1 MSFMRALLFLSLFSV
16 LLPAAAQQPA
26 AVASEGAPASAAAKP
41 EVPEWRKTDGYRFPA
56 VAKTVEDMQNL
67 AYAMQLREFCAN
79 VRIPDDF
86 VRERLNRFSAMT
98 GREEDCRTLLD
109 Y

>member
-1 MSFMRALLFLSLFSV
+1 MRALLFLSLFSV

-26 AVASEGAPASAAAKP
+26 SMGSSMPEPAAVAKP
-41 EVPEWRKTDGYRFPA
+41 EAPEWRKTDGYRFPA

-79 VRIPDDF
+79 ARIPDDF

>member
-1 MSFMRALLFLSLFSV
+1 MRALLFMSLFFV

-26 AVASEGAPASAAAKP
+26 AASGDGVQKPGAEVKP
-41 EVPEWRKTDGYRFPA
+41 EPPEWRKTEGYRFPA

-79 VRIPDDF
+79 PRVADDF
-86 VRERLNRFSAMT
+86 VRERLDRFGAMT
-98 GREEDCRTLLD
+98 GREESCQTLLD

>member
-26 AVASEGAPASAAAKP
+26 TTAGGMPEPAAAKP

-79 VRIPDDF
+79 ARIPDDF

>member
-1 MSFMRALLFLSLFSV
+1 MRALLFLSLFSV

-26 AVASEGAPASAAAKP
+26 SMGSGMPEPAAVAKP
-41 EVPEWRKTDGYRFPA
+41 EAPEWRKTDGYRFPA

-79 VRIPDDF
+79 ARIPDDF